1 MRDFV
6 LEELAGSP
14 EWRMVLQAYQIPL
27 TARGES
33 AADADGWLPR
43 VRQIEGIEAAQ
54 LPRLHG
60 RLIALGL
67 LKFEICGN
75 SGVQYKI
82 SPLGRHAMERGLSG
96 SPTQEDLALTEES
109 DAEE

>member
-6 LEELAGSP
+6 LEELEGSP
-14 EWRMVLQAYQIPL
+14 DWRVVLQAYQIPF
-27 TARGES
+27 AAGGES
-33 AADADGWLPR
+33 AANADGWLPR
-43 VRQIEGIEAAQ
+43 VRQIEGIEAAE

-67 LKFEICGN
+67 LSFEISGN

-82 SPLGRHAMERGLSG
+82 SPLGRHALERGLSG

-109 DAEE
+109 DADE